1 MKDVQI
7 HIVDFHDI
15 DDMFLYTQTRLHKQ
29 KVGGLIPARDIWMWI
44 CMWTR
49 IRCKNLSSWK

>member
-49 IRCKNLSSWK
+49 IRCKNLSS